1 MNCFMSLKSTSDS
14 GQAESSDSGQ
24 AGQADASTH
33 VDAMAATAA
42 ARVKMTLMFARSSV
56 SDRKPTEVL

>member
-1 MNCFMSLKSTSDS
+1 MTFRLACVMNCFMSLKSTSDS
-14 GQAESSDSGQ
+14 GQA
-24 AGQADASTH
+24 DASTH
-33 VDAMAATAA
+33 VDAMAAMAA